1 MTNYILQQNMV
12 AAEPNQNLS
21 MTGQLNT
28 NTHTCDTSG
37 TVFWIQVELFPDGKK
52 NTSNI
57 QVWYTSNKKVWAH
70 TLCYGKNGGVATD
83 LFFLQIF

>member
-28 NTHTCDTSG
+28 NTHTR
-37 TVFWIQVELFPDGKK
+37 VIQVEQFFGYNL
-52 NTSNI
+52 N
-57 QVWYTSNKKVWAH
+57 
-70 TLCYGKNGGVATD
+70 
-83 LFFLQIF
+83 FFLTAKKTRPISKSGTLQIKKFGPIQFATVKMGALY

>member
-37 TVFWIQVELFPDGKK
+37 TVFWIQFELFPDAKK
-52 NTSNI
+52 NKRQTFKSGTLRI
-57 QVWYTSNKKVWAH
+57 KKFGPIHIATVKMGAL
-70 TLCYGKNGGVATD
+70 LCY
-83 LFFLQIF
+83 